1 MEYLELISVPA
12 IATIVYW
19 VINIIK
25 YAVKGNETFR
35 RFIPLISAAL
45 GAVLGV
51 IAFYAVPSIIPAA
64 NVCVAILIGGA
75 SGLTATGTH
84 QVIKQLGN
92 KAENKDDKG
101 NSSSDS

>member
-19 VINIIK
+19 VINLIK
-25 YAVKGNETFR
+25 YAVKDNEKFK

-45 GAVLGV
+45 GSILGLV
-51 IAFYAVPSIIPAA
+51 AYYAVPSIIPAA

-75 SGLTATGTH
+75 SGLTATGTN
-84 QVIKQLGN
+84 QIIKQLG
-92 KAENKDDKG
+92 KKGDDGESKDGKDK
-101 NSSSDS
+101 

>member
-25 YAVKGNETFR
+25 YAVQDNEKFK
-35 RFIPLISAAL
+35 RFIPLISAGL

-51 IAFYAVPSIIPAA
+51 VAFFALPSIISAD
-64 NVCVAILIGGA
+64 NVCVAILVGGA
-75 SGLTATGTH
+75 SGLTATGTN
-84 QVIKQLGN
+84 QIIKQLT
-92 KAENKDDKG
+92 KKDDDDG
-101 NSSSDS
+101 E

>member
-1 MEYLELISVPA
+1 MEYLVLISVPA

-25 YAVKGNETFR
+25 YAVQENEKFK

-51 IAFYAVPSIIPAA
+51 VAFYALPSIIPAD
-64 NVCVAILIGGA
+64 NVCVAILVGGA
-75 SGLTATGTH
+75 SGLTATGTN
-84 QVIKQLGN
+84 QIIKQLT
-92 KAENKDDKG
+92 KKDDEDG
-101 NSSSDS
+101 E

>member
-19 VINIIK
+19 VINLIK
-25 YAVKGNETFR
+25 YAVKDNEKFK

-45 GAVLGV
+45 GAILGLV
-51 IAFYAVPSIIPAA
+51 AYYAVPSIIPAA

-75 SGLTATGTH
+75 SGLTATGTN
-84 QVIKQLGN
+84 QII
-92 KAENKDDKG
+92 
-101 NSSSDS
+101 NS

>member
-19 VINIIK
+19 VMNIIK
-25 YAVKGNETFR
+25 YAVQDNEKFK

-51 IAFYAVPSIIPAA
+51 VAFFALPSIIPAS
-64 NVCVAILIGGA
+64 NVCIAILIGGA
-75 SGLTATGTH
+75 SGLTATGTN
-84 QVIKQLGN
+84 QIIKQLG
-92 KAENKDDKG
+92 KKDEDDESK
-101 NSSSDS
+101 SD

>member
-25 YAVKGNETFR
+25 YSVQENEKSK

-51 IAFYAVPSIIPAA
+51 VAFYALPSIIPAD
-64 NVCVAILIGGA
+64 NVCVAILVGGA
-75 SGLTATGTH
+75 SGLTATGTN
-84 QVIKQLGN
+84 QIIKQLT
-92 KAENKDDKG
+92 KKDDEDG
-101 NSSSDS
+101 E

>member
-25 YAVKGNETFR
+25 YAVQENEKFK

-51 IAFYAVPSIIPAA
+51 VAFYALPSIIPAD
-64 NVCVAILIGGA
+64 NVCVAILVGDA
-75 SGLTATGTH
+75 SGLTATGTN
-84 QVIKQLGN
+84 QIIKQLT
-92 KAENKDDKG
+92 KKDDEDG
-101 NSSSDS
+101 E

>member
-19 VINIIK
+19 VMNIIK
-25 YAVKGNETFR
+25 YAVQDNEKFK

-51 IAFYAVPSIIPAA
+51 VAYYAVPSIIPAA
-64 NVCVAILIGGA
+64 NVCVALLIGGA
-75 SGLTATGTH
+75 SGLTATGTN
-84 QVIKQLGN
+84 QIIKQLG
-92 KAENKDDKG
+92 KKDDEDGK
-101 NSSSDS
+101 

>member
-19 VINIIK
+19 VMNIIK
-25 YAVKGNETFR
+25 YAVKDNEKFK

-51 IAFYAVPSIIPAA
+51 VAFFALPSIIPAS
-64 NVCVAILIGGA
+64 NVCIAILIGGA
-75 SGLTATGTH
+75 SGLTATGTN
-84 QVIKQLGN
+84 QIIKQLGKN
-92 KAENKDDKG
+92 DDDDESK
-101 NSSSDS
+101 SD

>member
-19 VINIIK
+19 VMNIIK
-25 YAVKGNETFR
+25 YAVQDNEKFK

-51 IAFYAVPSIIPAA
+51 VAFFALPSIIPAS
-64 NVCVAILIGGA
+64 NVCIAILIGGA
-75 SGLTATGTH
+75 SGLTATGTN
-84 QVIKQLGN
+84 QIIKQLG
-92 KAENKDDKG
+92 KKDDEDDG
-101 NSSSDS
+101 E

>member
-25 YAVKGNETFR
+25 YSVQENEKFK

-51 IAFYAVPSIIPAA
+51 VAFYALPSIIPAD
-64 NVCVAILIGGA
+64 NVCVAILVGGA
-75 SGLTATGTH
+75 SGLTATGTN
-84 QVIKQLGN
+84 QIIKQLT
-92 KAENKDDKG
+92 KKDDEDG
-101 NSSSDS
+101 E